1 MSRAKSRQTP
11 ARPSGPPTIPQY
23 PPYRAVLAPITPELR
38 PAYER
43 LSAAHWRACVA
54 LVLAEQRQAER
65 EAATSRQEA
74 ADEERP
80 ATR

>member
-1 MSRAKSRQTP
+1 MSRVKSNRQTP
-11 ARPSGPPTIPQY
+11 AQPAGPPPIPQY

-54 LVLAEQRQAER
+54 LVLAEQRHAER
-65 EAATSRQEA
+65 VEAITDADSLAGQSEA
-74 ADEERP
+74 V
-80 ATR
+80 